1 MSVNAAQRRNAA
13 AIAQSMARAQ
23 KTPSSSSSSSSSYS
37 SNSSQRGKL
46 PPSAATKNNK
56 LTLEQAISLTTIRL
70 SRLESAFQT
79 HFLHGGKDTESCADD
94 PLVTVFERLEALET
108 VRRSASLHPTTVAA
122 APADKTTMD
131 TLKNMMSKLKTNTSS
146 QINELHT
153 EINNFHTE
161 INELKQMVLNQ
172 QTTIDSLLLLS
183 NNNNNNN
190 RTEPLIECPECGGS
204 GDMCICTNHNEE
216 EEKEEQTLKQ
226 TLPEIEEVKEI
237 DNQEDNASNLTT
249 ETNTAIPD
257 LKKQT
262 LVL

>member
-23 KTPSSSSSSSSSYS
+23 KTPSSSSSSSFSS
-37 SNSSQRGKL
+37 SNSSQQQQRKL
-46 PPSAATKNNK
+46 PPSSSAATKNNK

-108 VRRSASLHPTTVAA
+108 VRRSASLHPTTVAGA

-131 TLKNMMSKLKTNTSS
+131 TLKNMMSKLKSNTSS
-146 QINELHT
+146 QINEL
-153 EINNFHTE
+153 HTE

-172 QTTIDSLLLLS
+172 QTIIDSLIPS
-183 NNNNNNN
+183 KHIT
-190 RTEPLIECPECGGS
+190 TEPLMECPECGGS
-204 GDMCICTNHNEE
+204 GDMCICTHYEE
-216 EEKEEQTLKQ
+216 TQKQ
-226 TLPEIEEVKEI
+226 TLPQIEEEENEKEEIENQA
-237 DNQEDNASNLTT
+237 DNTSNLTT
-249 ETNTAIPD
+249 ETTTAILD

-262 LVL
+262 LIL

>member
-23 KTPSSSSSSSSSYS
+23 KTPSSSSSSSSYSS
-37 SNSSQRGKL
+37 SNSSQQQQRSKL

-108 VRRSASLHPTTVAA
+108 VRRSASLHPTPVAA

-146 QINELHT
+146 QINEL
-153 EINNFHTE
+153 HTE

-190 RTEPLIECPECGGS
+190 RTEPLIECAECGGS

-216 EEKEEQTLKQ
+216 KEEEQILKQ
-226 TLPEIEEVKEI
+226 LEGEGEEEEI
-237 DNQEDNASNLTT
+237 DNQADNTSNLTT